1 MLFRSVVVVVVVVVC
16 CVSGV
21 SHIQFCS
28 RGHVS
33 SMSVAWLSLALG
45 RAHGVFFPDVFFLL
59 FPVVIRGIWLVVSTI
74 QNEDLTIYDP
84 SNNIFDS
91 NI

>member
-1 MLFRSVVVVVVVVVC
+1 MYMLYIVVC

-45 RAHGVFFPDVFFLL
+45 RAHGVFFPDVFFAI
-59 FPVVIRGIWLVVSTI
+59 PCCNKG
-74 QNEDLTIYDP
+74 DLAGGVNP
-84 SNNIFDS
+84 SRMRI
-91 NI
+91 